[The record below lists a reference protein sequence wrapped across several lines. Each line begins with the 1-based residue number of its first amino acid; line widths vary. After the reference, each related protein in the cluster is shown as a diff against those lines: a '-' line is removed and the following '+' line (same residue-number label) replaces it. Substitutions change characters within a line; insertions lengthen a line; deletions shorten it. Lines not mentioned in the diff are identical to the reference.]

1 MKLFEG
7 KKPLFIAHRGF
18 TPVAPENSLIS
29 FAEAAKRKYWAIET
43 DVHSTKDG
51 VLVCCH
57 DSSLLR
63 TYGVDVVIEETKY
76 EELNKYYINSG
87 NNVEKYDADMLRIP
101 LFEEYLTICK
111 ENNCVPFIE
120 TKGKVVPQVLD
131 IVEKMG
137 LTERSVLSSCDFEHI
152 VKARSLSNIFVHHIF
167 SDFDKCLEISKMGN
181 GGLSYNYPDLDDLP
195 DGLIEETHKAGVKVC
210 LRAGDNEE
218 TVQRMIKLGLD
229 YIPTNCTEPKE

>member
-18 TPVAPENSLIS
+18 TPIAPENSLIS

-51 VLVCCH
+51 ILVCCH

-63 TYGVDVVIEETKY
+63 TYGVDVIIEETPY
-76 EELNKYYINSG
+76 EELKKYIMNSG
-87 NNVEKYDADMLRIP
+87 NNVDKYDADMLRIP

-111 ENNCVPFIE
+111 ENGCVPFIE
-120 TKGKVVPQVLD
+120 TKGNVVPQVLHM
-131 IVEKMG
+131 VEKMG
-137 LTERSVLSSCDFEHI
+137 LTECSVLSSVNFEHI
-152 VKARSLSNIFVHHIF
+152 VEARSLSSIFVHHIF
-167 SDFDKCLEISKMGN
+167 SDFYKCLKIAKMGN
-181 GGLSYNYPDLDDLP
+181 GGLSYNYPNLDDLP
-195 DGLIEETHKAGVKVC
+195 DSLIEETHKAGVKVC

-218 TVQRMIKLGLD
+218 IVKRMIEIGLD
-229 YIPTNCTEPKE
+229 YIPTNCTVPK